1 MISMEKTKIE
11 STATIHTTDGK
22 VITKKVVE
30 NTPSIDEYD
39 PSDLDKFMSTFA
51 EYERQTV
58 KARNA
63 IGKEITQVWFDE
75 QAKKG
80 GLILKM

>member
-1 MISMEKTKIE
+1 MDSMKKTKIE
-11 STATIHTTDGK
+11 FTATITTPDGK

-30 NTPSIDEYD
+30 NIPSIDEYD
-39 PSDLDKFMSTFA
+39 PSDLDKFMSSFD
-51 EYERQTV
+51 EYERQAV

-63 IGKEITQVWFDE
+63 IGKEITQAWFDE

-80 GLILKM
+80 V

>member
-11 STATIHTTDGK
+11 FTATIITLDGK

-30 NTPSIDEYD
+30 NIPSIDEYD
-39 PSDLDKFMSTFA
+39 PSNLDKFMSSFD
-51 EYERQTV
+51 EYERQTI

-63 IGKEITQVWFDE
+63 IGKEITQARFDE
-75 QAKKG
+75 QAKKVG
-80 GLILKM
+80 